1 MSIIYLASQNK
12 HKVHEIQ
19 AILGKTWDI
28 RPCDDLAPGISWDE
42 TGHSFRENAL
52 IKAQA
57 VLALGAHTVI
67 ADDSG
72 LEVVALKGAPGI
84 YSARYAGPNANDEDN
99 NLKLLKE
106 INPLPEDQLQ
116 ARFVCVIC
124 FLQEGAEPVFFEG
137 ICEGHL
143 VKKTT
148 GLRGFGYDPL
158 FVPNAFHE
166 TFAELGDDVKNQISH
181 RARALAKFQNYLT
194 TEY

>member
-19 AILGKTWDI
+19 SILGKTWDI

-42 TGHSFRENAL
+42 TGHTFRENAL
-52 IKAQA
+52 IKARA
-57 VLALGAHTVI
+57 VLAKGAHTVI
-67 ADDSG
+67 SDDSG

-84 YSARYAGPNANDEDN
+84 YSARYAGPDANDEDN

-106 INPLPEDQLQ
+106 INHLPEEELQ

-124 FLQEGAEPVFFEG
+124 FLQEGADPIFFEG
-137 ICEGHL
+137 HCDGHL

-158 FVPNAFHE
+158 FIPSAFHE

-181 RARALAKFQNYLT
+181 RARALLKFEEYLT
-194 TEY
+194 TEF